1 MVAAGVISSVMTAAV
16 TPYYT
21 TLMAQSNPL
30 IKPEDARVPLKES
43 FESMTP
49 VRKELNKV
57 ALVSFLTLIVV
68 FLLLLVLGKQLWNT
82 VLIELFPFIKPA
94 KSIWQILGLS
104 VLIGLIAPGCSC
116 MV

>member
-1 MVAAGVISSVMTAAV
+1 MVVAGVISSVMTAAV

-21 TLMAQSNPL
+21 TEWVQSNPMV
-30 IKPEDARVPLKES
+30 KPEDAREPLKEK
-43 FESMTP
+43 FESMVP
-49 VRKELNKV
+49 VRNDVNKV
-57 ALVSFLTLIVV
+57 AVISFLTFVVV

-104 VLIGLIAPGCSC
+104 VLIGLISPGCSC
-116 MV
+116 LA